1 MPRFKLTI
9 EYDGTGFV
17 GWQQQNNGP
26 SVQAALQDAV
36 KGFSGEDVKVH
47 GAGRTDAG
55 VHALGQAA
63 HIDLGKDWVPDKVR
77 DAMNAHLRPL
87 PVSVLEAELVSDN
100 FDARFSAV
108 KRYYFYQIINR
119 RPPLALE
126 RNQAWHVMQSLD
138 ADAMHE
144 AAQVLIG
151 KHDFSTFRDAQCQA
165 KSPVKT
171 LDEISVTRN
180 GDAVEIRISALS
192 FLHRQVRSIA
202 GSLKKV
208 GEGSW
213 SPAKIAEILAA
224 CDRAECGPVA
234 PACGLYLVNVDY
246 PAS

>member
-1 MPRFKLTI
+1 MPRIKLTI
-9 EYDGTGFV
+9 EYDGTNFV
-17 GWQQQNNGP
+17 GWQQQDNGP

-63 HIDLGKDWVPDKVR
+63 HIDLVKDWPPDTVR

-87 PVSVLEAELVSDN
+87 PVAVLSVRPVADD
-100 FDARFSAV
+100 FDARFSAI
-108 KRYYFYQIINR
+108 KRHYLYRIINR

-126 RNQAWHVMQSLD
+126 RDQAWHVMQALN

-144 AAQVLIG
+144 AAQALIG
-151 KHDFSTFRDAQCQA
+151 KHDFTTFRDAQCQA

-171 LDEISVTRN
+171 LDDISVLRRN
-180 GDAVEIRISALS
+180 EVVEIRVSALS

-208 GEGSW
+208 GEGNW
-213 SPAKIAEILAA
+213 PPAQIAEILQA
-224 CDRAECGPVA
+224 CDRAQCGPVA
-234 PACGLYLVNVDY
+234 PACGLYLVKVDY
-246 PAS
+246 PA